1 MSQNIIKTTGYVRE
15 FFFGGDLVSSIFQSF
30 PQRSQE
36 ESRLVAEMSD
46 AVTKYLRKWEDKFQ
60 NFDELAT
67 MDSQYIDGLKELG
80 LFGLIIPEQYGGLGL
95 GAWGYSK
102 VIETV
107 SYFDAST
114 AVMLGAHSSI
124 GLRGIVLYGNEDQ
137 KSRYLPKLAT
147 GEKVA
152 CFCLTEPN
160 AGSDAASIRTKAEKN
175 GDYWT
180 LNGQKIWITNSPFA
194 DVFTVFARTE
204 SPAGS
209 ISAFIVE
216 RDTPGLSVGSPE
228 SKLGIRSSK
237 TATVY
242 FENVRVPTTNL
253 LGEEGKGFKIA
264 MTILN
269 NGRTGLAGG
278 ALGGMRRML
287 ELAEAHANNRQ
298 QFGKRL
304 IEFDLIKEK
313 LARIKAKMFA
323 LDAMVNVVSHM
334 IDSKHPDCALE
345 AAILKV
351 FATESLWE
359 ACDEALQIA
368 GGNGYMKEYPYER
381 FLRDARINRI
391 FEGSNEILR
400 LFISLNGFKAL
411 AESFKDLQSASSF
424 YQDPIKG
431 FGLLATYVF
440 GPKVRP
446 SVQVSD
452 ALVDYLRELAKVQ
465 KMLFKV
471 FCKLARREGGNIVG
485 KQMISLRVADSVI
498 WLFALSCALAKLQRC
513 MDNQS
518 IAVFEYLLNLGLS
531 SIQASVKS
539 LERNE
544 TELVR
549 KLF

>member
-411 AESFKDLQSASSF
+411 AESFKDLQSVSSF

>member
-216 RDTPGLSVGSPE
+216 RDTAGLSVGSPE

-411 AESFKDLQSASSF
+411 AESFKDLQSVSSF

-452 ALVDYLRELAKVQ
+452 AFVDYLRELAKVQ

>member
-411 AESFKDLQSASSF
+411 AESFKDLQSVSSF

-452 ALVDYLRELAKVQ
+452 AFVDYLRELAKVQ

>member
-334 IDSKHPDCALE
+334 IDSKHLDCALE

>member
-1 MSQNIIKTTGYVRE
+1 M
-15 FFFGGDLVSSIFQSF
+15 SSIFQSF

-36 ESRLVAEMSD
+36 ESLLVAEMSD

-242 FENVRVPTTNL
+242 FENVRVPTKNL

-411 AESFKDLQSASSF
+411 AESFRDLQSVSAF

-440 GPKVRP
+440 GPKIRP
-446 SVQVSD
+446 SVQVSE
-452 ALVDYLRELAKVQ
+452 ALVSYLRELAKVQ
-465 KMLFKV
+465 KMLFQV
-471 FCKLARREGGNIVG
+471 FRKIARRETGNIVG

-498 WLFALSCALAKLQRC
+498 WLFVLSCALAKLQRC